1 MVEYDHILFT
11 STGEND
17 TTQQREVTSVQC
29 PTSTSVD
36 NSSSP
41 HDGFVCSD
49 SPIESFV
56 ADDDDSHMSEEQ
68 DDEYFAFAGRGD
80 DEDLVDAF
88 TTDTIVPDLYDH
100 VYHNI
105 PVSRWMM

>member
-1 MVEYDHILFT
+1 M
-11 STGEND
+11 
-17 TTQQREVTSVQC
+17 QC

-68 DDEYFAFAGRGD
+68 DDEYFAFAGRGIKNSMD
-80 DEDLVDAF
+80 VLFPYICIAQKMQY
-88 TTDTIVPDLYDH
+88 LYITQFISC
-100 VYHNI
+100 VYREH
-105 PVSRWMM
+105 

>member
-1 MVEYDHILFT
+1 M
-11 STGEND
+11 
-17 TTQQREVTSVQC
+17 

-56 ADDDDSHMSEEQ
+56 VDDDDSHMSEEQ
-68 DDEYFAFAGRGD
+68 DDEYFAFARRGI
-80 DEDLVDAF
+80 ANAM
-88 TTDTIVPDLYDH
+88 DTLFLY
-100 VYHNI
+100 I
-105 PVSRWMM
+105 